1 MSKEKTVQD
10 VVNTMNEEQKM
21 ALSIIVNML
30 MEEIKE
36 LKKQK
41 KS

>member
-1 MSKEKTVQD
+1 MAKEKTVQD

-30 MEEIKE
+30 MQEINE

-41 KS
+41 K

>member
-30 MEEIKE
+30 MEEIND

-41 KS
+41 K